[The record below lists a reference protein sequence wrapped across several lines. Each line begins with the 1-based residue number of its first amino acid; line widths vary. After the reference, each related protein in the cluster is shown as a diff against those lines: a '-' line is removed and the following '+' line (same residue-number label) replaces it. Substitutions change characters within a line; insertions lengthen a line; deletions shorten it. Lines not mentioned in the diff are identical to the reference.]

1 MRFDWHHKAQPA
13 LRLRT
18 QPEAVVAAKDAFS
31 RRLLEGMALAL
42 ALPLALTLTL
52 TLALT
57 LALALPLAL
66 TLTLTRRL
74 LEGMATSEAAS
85 AGTAAAW
92 RRRMREEVC
101 PAIRA
106 QIACQASQP
115 QP

>member
-52 TLALT
+52 TLALALTPT
-57 LALALPLAL
+57 LTPTSTPLPLTP
-66 TLTLTRRL
+66 TLIL
-74 LEGMATSEAAS
+74 
-85 AGTAAAW
+85 
-92 RRRMREEVC
+92 
-101 PAIRA
+101 P
-106 QIACQASQP
+106 
-115 QP
+115 